1 MITTLKI
8 VFNEERK
15 NSRTTKFCNI
25 IIKLHKLSISA
36 LSDDVLPQGHH
47 PLSEENIASKAAEP
61 LTPASRKR
69 KIWDELESL
78 EVKSLPGELAT
89 STDLQEEP
97 PRVFSTSNSGTLHHL
112 SDLRPPASPIRRYA
126 KPKTPEGKRA

>member
-1 MITTLKI
+1 
-8 VFNEERK
+8 V
-15 NSRTTKFCNI
+15 
-25 IIKLHKLSISA
+25 SISD
-36 LSDDVLPQGHH
+36 LSDEVLPQGHH

-89 STDLQEEP
+89 PTDLQEDT

-112 SDLRPPASPIRRYA
+112 SDLRPPASPIRRYI
-126 KPKTPEGKRA
+126 KPKTPEGKRAKGGWLDAANINVVSGARWSECL